1 MTERI
6 LGETGSRRRRRFRF
20 LVLPVVLGA
29 ALALLMT
36 GGAQAVHDLTLFELD
51 RNAVDVAAT
60 PGDDW
65 NTLFNGGGSADQ
77 FTGVLEDISA
87 PGEQF
92 TGGGSKDNNDIS
104 QWLWKAGEPLDKDD
118 ITNAY
123 TAAYTNTVDTG
134 GNNIGDLIIYYGLD
148 RFANNG
154 TAQVGFWFF
163 QNPVSLSNTA
173 SMGGFK
179 FDGVHEVGDVLVQSN
194 FTSGGRV
201 SSVSVFE
208 WVGSGGSNGSLNL
221 VFSGTDCVD
230 ADPNTPGDQP
240 LAGDDPACATAN
252 IADETAPWP
261 YTPKAGTAGTFPLS
275 SFFEG
280 GVDIT
285 RLIPGGSKCFPTFMA
300 ETRSS
305 APFDSRLK
313 DFQIGSFQLCRP
325 STKLTK
331 SATMTTA
338 VSVTTTATYTYTEE
352 NDGNDPLTPPG
363 GATATGRD
371 SLVTDDTCSS
381 VTYSSGDDGNFILD
395 PGETWTFTCTKVFTD
410 SSTTGTLS
418 ATHTNTATGHGLDP
432 KLDNKDVTFCPTPD
446 STKICDPD
454 ETDSKTITVTGSS
467 SASDP

>member
-1 MTERI
+1 
-6 LGETGSRRRRRFRF
+6 L
-20 LVLPVVLGA
+20 
-29 ALALLMT
+29 LALFWIT
-36 GGAQAVHDLTLFELD
+36 GAQAVHDLTLFELD
-51 RNAVDVAAT
+51 RNAVDVAVT
-60 PGDDW
+60 DGDDW
-65 NTLFNGGGSADQ
+65 DTLYDGGGNADG
-77 FTGVLEDISA
+77 FSGVLEDISA

-163 QNPVSLSNTA
+163 QNKISLSNTA
-173 SMGGFK
+173 QGGGFK
-179 FDGVHEVGDVLVQSN
+179 FDGVHEIGDVLVQSN

-208 WVGSGGSNGSLNL
+208 WVGSGGSNGALDL
-221 VFSGTDCVD
+221 RFAGTDCVD
-230 ADPNTPGDQP
+230 SDPNTPGDQT

-252 IADETAPWP
+252 IANEDSPWP
-261 YTPKAGTAGTFPLS
+261 YTPKSGTADVFPLS

-280 GVDIT
+280 GVNIT
-285 RLIPGGSKCFPTFMA
+285 RLIPGGSKCFPSFMA

-305 APFDSRLK
+305 APFDSRLN
-313 DFQIGSFQLCRP
+313 DFQLGDFELCKP
-325 STKLTK
+325 STKLSK

-338 VSVTTTATYTYTEE
+338 VSVATTATYSYTEE
-352 NDGNDPLTPPG
+352 NDGNDALTPPN
-363 GATATGRD
+363 GATATGRN
-371 SLVTDDTCSS
+371 SLVADDSCSP
-381 VTYSSGDDGNFILD
+381 VTYSSGDNGNFILD
-395 PGETWTFTCTKVFTD
+395 PGETWTLTCTKVYND
-410 SSTTGTLS
+410 SSTSATLS

-432 KLDNKDVTFCPTPD
+432 NLGNKDVTFCPSPD
-446 STKICDPD
+446 ESKICDAD
-454 ETDSKTITVTGSS
+454 ERATKTIHVSGSS
-467 SASDP
+467 SAIDP